1 MKIRCRVDAVISR
14 TLMGLGFV
22 VFGAN
27 SIIHSFLPQPAFP
40 AGSPTAQFMAVMVP
54 THWMTLVGWVQLLGG
69 LLLLIGGTAP
79 LGLVLLGPV
88 LVNILAFH
96 LCVQG
101 GNGIVPG
108 AVFSVIEIFLV
119 YAYRRYF
126 SSLFTVSASPN

>member
-1 MKIRCRVDAVISR
+1 MKIAVIITR

-27 SIIHSFLPQPAFP
+27 IIHPFLPQPAFP
-40 AGSPTAQFMAVMVP
+40 AGSPTAQFMVVMVP
-54 THWMTLVGWVQLLGG
+54 THWMTLVGWVQLIGG
-69 LLLLIGGTAP
+69 LLLLFGGTAP
-79 LGLVLLGPV
+79 LGLVMLGPV

-96 LCVQG
+96 ICVQG

-119 YAYRRYF
+119 YAYRSYF

>member
-1 MKIRCRVDAVISR
+1 MKIAVIITR
-14 TLMGLGFV
+14 TLTGLGFV

-27 SIIHSFLPQPAFP
+27 IVHPFLPQPAFP
-40 AGSPTAQFMAVMVP
+40 AGSLVAQFMAVMVP
-54 THWMTLVGWVQLLGG
+54 THWMTLVGWVQLIGG
-69 LLLLIGGTAP
+69 LLLLFGGTAP
-79 LGLVLLGPV
+79 LGLVMLGPV

-96 LCVQG
+96 ICVQG
-101 GNGIVPG
+101 GNGIAPG